1 MFCIWGFLNTKRNK
15 SIFHPI
21 VSKNIFL
28 NNFKLLYLSMF
39 TMGYMTILLEI
50 VQISGFEV
58 FFVIKTKRFITL
70 YHNDKYLLGK
80 ML

>member
-1 MFCIWGFLNTKRNK
+1 
-15 SIFHPI
+15 
-21 VSKNIFL
+21 
-28 NNFKLLYLSMF
+28 MF

-58 FFVIKTKRFITL
+58 FFFVIKTKRFITL
-70 YHNDKYLLGK
+70 YHNDKYLLRK

>member
-1 MFCIWGFLNTKRNK
+1 
-15 SIFHPI
+15 
-21 VSKNIFL
+21 
-28 NNFKLLYLSMF
+28 MF

-70 YHNDKYLLGK
+70 YHNDKYLLRK